1 MTATMIDGN
10 AIAQQIRDEVKSE
23 IDELKRHDVEPGLA
37 FVLVGENPASV
48 SYVRG
53 KSRDAVE
60 IGMRSET
67 IRLPEDTTRERL
79 LSVLRELNAD
89 ARWHGVLVQV
99 PLPAQL
105 SESAAAA
112 AVAGGKEGDGFD

>member
-1 MTATMIDGN
+1 MPALLIDGKK
-10 AIAQQIRDEVKSE
+10 IAEDIKQEVKRDTE
-23 IDELKRHDVEPGLA
+23 KLKADRGMTPGLA
-37 FVLVGENPASV
+37 FILVGENPASV

-89 ARWHGVLVQV
+89 ARWHDAIVLQSSRWRR
-99 PLPAQL
+99 L
-105 SESAAAA
+105 
-112 AVAGGKEGDGFD
+112 G